1 MPVLKS
7 GNPAH
12 MRANKDVYD
21 FEIEVAD
28 MMLMDS
34 WNEGSDGA
42 IGEDFINLMV

>member
-7 GNPAH
+7 GDPAH
-12 MRANKDVYD
+12 IRANRDVYD

-34 WNEGSDGA
+34 WDEGSDGA
-42 IGEDFINLMV
+42 IGEDFIEFMI